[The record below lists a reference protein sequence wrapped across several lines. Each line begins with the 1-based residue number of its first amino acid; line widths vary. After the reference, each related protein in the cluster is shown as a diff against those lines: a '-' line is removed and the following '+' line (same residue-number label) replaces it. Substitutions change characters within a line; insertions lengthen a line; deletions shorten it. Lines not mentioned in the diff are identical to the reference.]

1 MRCCTSLA
9 ACVLL
14 APEALGC
21 GEVVAQ
27 PIGFAS
33 GDGGVRL
40 DAGLGRELGFG
51 PQRGFGLQRRHGK
64 HGLSAPDRGPIP
76 LAGRSA
82 CIGDLADVFRF
93 AACACKS
100 FDVSGS
106 LSTDSFDSTSD
117 GGARERRLRFDRFPT
132 ARSPRARCSRL
143 AGRYGPAA
151 RDPDGGPAVTL
162 NGGVSAGGT
171 IANDVHSAA
180 DMQVGGKYLVD
191 GDLWANGN
199 VIVEP
204 GGSLAV
210 LGTLYVPAG
219 DSTSDVQ
226 APVVNAQ
233 VPVTAPCSCATP
245 IDVSAVVAAYAN
257 ANDDSSIGLAADA
270 PLKGTLSLP
279 CGLYYV
285 PAIAGDAVNLQVAGR
300 VALFVAG
307 DISVTQDLRI
317 ELAAG
322 AEVDLF
328 VAGNVS
334 IMGGFEIG
342 DADSPARTRVYVGGT
357 TLALAAN
364 ANPLAANIYAPNAV
378 LELASNFEMWGVSL
392 GGPPATLRQLCAPLR
407 HFSAAG
413 RGGLRL
419 RPVGGLLPEL
429 WRLRRSHARV
439 QGGDLQPLRDDRRLL
454 RAAEVRRQRPVR
466 ARDSIEARP
475 VLLIL
480 RAIARQNSSLVR
492 RSCGRGRA
500 FPCSM
505 RNQPWITLFRGR
517 AQRVQ

>member
-40 DAGLGRELGFG
+40 DAGLGASLDSG
-51 PQRGFGLQRRHGK
+51 PSVDSGSNGDTGTRSFCAGQ
-64 HGLSAPDRGPIP
+64 GPIP

-117 GGARERRLRFDRFPT
+117 GGPASGDFASIGSNGEISTSSMLSIGGSLWT
-132 ARSPRARCSRL
+132 
-143 AGRYGPAA
+143 GGPG
-151 RDPDGGPAVTL
+151 PDGGPAVTL

-378 LELASNFEMWGVSL
+378 LELASNFEMWGSL
-392 GGPPATLRQLCAPLR
+392 LAGRLQLSGNFALHYDTSVLQVAEASGCESCGDCGGATPACKAGTCSPCATTADCCAPLR
-407 HFSAAG
+407 CDGSG
-413 RGGLRL
+413 RC
-419 RPVGGLLPEL
+419 
-429 WRLRRSHARV
+429 
-439 QGGDLQPLRDDRRLL
+439 
-454 RAAEVRRQRPVR
+454 
-466 ARDSIEARP
+466 
-475 VLLIL
+475 VLEI
-480 RAIARQNSSLVR
+480 
-492 RSCGRGRA
+492 
-500 FPCSM
+500 P
-505 RNQPWITLFRGR
+505 
-517 AQRVQ
+517 